1 MKIQLTFTDANS
13 GKEFKKTVEF
23 EYGCLMDLLT
33 DEAVYK
39 IINTKMEIKEQTK
52 SIIFLKGIKDIDN

>member
-23 EYGCLMDLLT
+23 EYECLMDLLT
-33 DEAVYK
+33 NEAINK
-39 IINTKMEIKEQTK
+39 ILNAKMKIKEQTE
-52 SIIFLKGIKDIDN
+52 SIIFLKGIKNIDD

>member
-13 GKEFKKTVEF
+13 RKEFKKTVEF
-23 EYGCLMDLLT
+23 EYECLMDLLT

-39 IINTKMEIKEQTK
+39 IFNTKMEIKEQTR
-52 SIIFLKGIKDIDN
+52 SIIFLKGIKDIDD